1 MQLLLQCSVFPTEDF
16 QKISVALSNLFPNID
31 IDFTTSQPED
41 EIVINISGEESVAFL
56 RQYIHE
62 ARIID
67 AVRKKLVSNWTGS
80 ETKIHL
86 DKQSAFIGK
95 LRLIDEADDVSPLG
109 TIETK
114 LIFEDDAEFEKFLL
128 WFVPPTKDGRVV
140 RH

>member
-1 MQLLLQCSVFPTEDF
+1 MFPTEDF
-16 QKISVALSNLFPNID
+16 QKISVALSNLFPNIA
-31 IDFTTSQPED
+31 IDFATSQPED
-41 EIVINISGEESVAFL
+41 EILINISGEESVAFL

-95 LRLIDEADDVSPLG
+95 LRLIDEADDVSLG

-114 LIFEDDAEFEKFLL
+114 LIFEDDVEFEKFLL